1 MTRILIVEDE
11 ESFSDPLSYLLSKE
25 GYEVSVADDGHEA
38 LSRVRRAGADL
49 VLLDLMLPGLSGV
62 DVCRALRQR
71 SNVPVI
77 MLTAK
82 DSEIDKVVGLEL
94 GADDYVTKPY
104 SSRELLARIKAV
116 LRRGAEPEELLPTTL
131 EAGPVRMDVERHV
144 VTVRGAQMPFPLK
157 EFELL
162 EMLLRNTG
170 RVLTRMQLIDRVWG
184 SDYVGDTK
192 TLDVHVKRLRAKV
205 EPDPAQPGAHRHRAR
220 PRLQVRGLR
229 RPGAREHRPGGGG
242 SGVSAR
248 GRRRGRR
255 RADLELGVV
264 PRRWEHRDEN
274 DVLAR
279 LPGGD
284 GRAGPS
290 SPGARGPTDDDG
302 RSVEGDGVAGV
313 GRDGGRDRAALE
325 AELRPPRRRCPC

>member
-1 MTRILIVEDE
+1 MTRILVVEDE
-11 ESFSDPLSYLLSKE
+11 ESFSDPLSYLLERE
-25 GYEVSVADDGHEA
+25 GFEVAVAADGHAAIDEFD
-38 LSRVRRAGADL
+38 RGGADL
-49 VLLDLMLPGLSGV
+49 VLLDLMLPGLPGTE
-62 DVCRALRQR
+62 VCRALRAR
-71 SNVPVI
+71 SSVPVI

-116 LRRGAEPEELLPTTL
+116 LRRLAEPEELLPTTL

-144 VTVRGAQMPFPLK
+144 VTVRGGQLSFPLK

-205 EPDPAQPGAHRHRAR
+205 EPDPANPRHIVT
-220 PRLQVRGLR
+220 VRGL
-229 RPGAREHRPGGGG
+229 GYKF
-242 SGVSAR
+242 
-248 GRRRGRR
+248 
-255 RADLELGVV
+255 
-264 PRRWEHRDEN
+264 
-274 DVLAR
+274 
-279 LPGGD
+279 
-284 GRAGPS
+284 
-290 SPGARGPTDDDG
+290 
-302 RSVEGDGVAGV
+302 
-313 GRDGGRDRAALE
+313 E
-325 AELRPPRRRCPC
+325 A